1 MIDVVIV
8 NWNAGALLRE
18 CLRSIDRYGSGL
30 VSHVIV
36 VDNGSSDGSAD
47 GLEAQLGVS
56 VVTIRNTE
64 NEGFA
69 RACNQGAALGNS
81 PYILFLNPDAQLF
94 EGTLSAAI
102 SVFDDPRYGEVG
114 IVGVQLVNEQ
124 GRIARSC
131 ARFPTFLRLATRA
144 LGLDKLPG
152 FKGASIHLID
162 WDHAT
167 TRQVDHVMGAF
178 FLVRRDL
185 FNRLAGFD
193 EQFFVYLEDID
204 FSMRAYKA
212 GWRSLYLAEA
222 QAFHVGGGT
231 SRQVKAHRLFYSL
244 RSRLLYGFKHF
255 TRWQAW
261 LLMSL
266 TVAVEPCIRTAY
278 CLARGDGAGCL
289 HTWLAY
295 RMLWRGLRKIVHGQG
310 RFRP

>member
-1 MIDVVIV
+1 
-8 NWNAGALLRE
+8 
-18 CLRSIDRYGSGL
+18 
-30 VSHVIV
+30 
-36 VDNGSSDGSAD
+36 
-47 GLEAQLGVS
+47 
-56 VVTIRNTE
+56 
-64 NEGFA
+64 
-69 RACNQGAALGNS
+69 
-81 PYILFLNPDAQLF
+81 
-94 EGTLSAAI
+94 
-102 SVFDDPRYGEVG
+102 
-114 IVGVQLVNEQ
+114 
-124 GRIARSC
+124 
-131 ARFPTFLRLATRA
+131 
-144 LGLDKLPG
+144 
-152 FKGASIHLID
+152 
-162 WDHAT
+162 
-167 TRQVDHVMGAF
+167 
-178 FLVRRDL
+178 
-185 FNRLAGFD
+185 
-193 EQFFVYLEDID
+193 
-204 FSMRAYKA
+204 MRAYKA